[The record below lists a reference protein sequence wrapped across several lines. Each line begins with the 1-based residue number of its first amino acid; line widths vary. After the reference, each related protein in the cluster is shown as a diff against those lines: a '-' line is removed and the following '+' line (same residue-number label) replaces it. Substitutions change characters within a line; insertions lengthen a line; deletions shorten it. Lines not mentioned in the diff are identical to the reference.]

1 MYLYPINLVIV
12 LNYFIASSDTNDLRR
27 KKASEK
33 PKAALHGPQ
42 RARLAKRR
50 VRHRKILKEKI
61 EIGPTYAPHKRERH
75 SNKTTKREESSGTKK
90 KDLRTTEKNE
100 ASGRPAED
108 ETAKKNLRKRSV
120 GETRR
125 RQESRE
131 DLPEP
136 KSRNAYSSS
145 TTSRITTTS
154 SPDEKTSKPRFGLS
168 KQR

>member
-1 MYLYPINLVIV
+1 MYPINLVIV

-61 EIGPTYAPHKRERH
+61 EIGPTYAPHRKG
-75 SNKTTKREESSGTKK
+75 SVTATKQQK
-90 KDLRTTEKNE
+90 EKIF
-100 ASGRPAED
+100 
-108 ETAKKNLRKRSV
+108 RKRSV
-120 GETRR
+120 GKPRRGRDRQEELPETKRREDPPRTRPSRRTSGNEASGDPPKTNRGTHTARRQIHALRR
-125 RQESRE
+125 RQVQTR
-131 DLPEP
+131 
-136 KSRNAYSSS
+136 
-145 TTSRITTTS
+145 
-154 SPDEKTSKPRFGLS
+154 KTSKPRFGPS